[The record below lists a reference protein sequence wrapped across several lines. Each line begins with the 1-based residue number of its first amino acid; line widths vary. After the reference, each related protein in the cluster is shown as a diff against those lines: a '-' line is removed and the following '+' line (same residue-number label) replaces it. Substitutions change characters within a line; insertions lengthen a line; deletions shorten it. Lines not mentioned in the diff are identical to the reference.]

1 MFIFFII
8 FLCFVH
14 YIILDQNKTTWVEP
28 YMHHLYHLN
37 NPNLVKNRLPF
48 LWFIIFLIFK
58 ILHLYLWIINKEIQ
72 LEIFLKFFSL
82 FLFKENYHQNL
93 VQVFSM
99 IFHLVHYLITLINL
113 TCLHQKFTLKNL
125 IFWEDKLIIL
135 LSFIFIFLN

>member
-72 LEIFLKFFSL
+72 LEIFLKFFS
-82 FLFKENYHQNL
+82 FYLFKENYHQNL
-93 VQVFSM
+93 VQVFSK